1 MKESGTQGNARS
13 EVFEYGNENHLA
25 YEDRWFGRFGDVL
38 ISSNRQTASKSP
50 DIKNGLQWNTPGQ
63 RTTHVQQN
71 QHFRRL
77 SVVQI

>member
-38 ISSNRQTASKSP
+38 ISSNRQTACTTKSTFSASECRSNLR
-50 DIKNGLQWNTPGQ
+50 D
-63 RTTHVQQN
+63 
-71 QHFRRL
+71 
-77 SVVQI
+77 S